1 MKACSRLRGA
11 DAAKSTYQFGTLHL
25 TSDQTSPIFSIGRK
39 VLTAQKRRGGFNFD
53 IYVIYVS
60 LICGRG
66 LSAMLLR
73 MAKKAVVG
81 SMVRLARQWRA
92 SGCRRTASRIYNLYI
107 YDINLNQN
115 TTVCT
120 AKFDE
125 QFVMLIPK
133 NVARHHGKIRRT
145 KSSSGGL
152 ATCCASLW

>member
-1 MKACSRLRGA
+1 MRQNQHISLGRERSKIKVYC
-11 DAAKSTYQFGTLHL
+11 TLH
-25 TSDQTSPIFSIGRK
+25 QTKHPRYIFSIGRK
-39 VLTAQKRRGGFNFD
+39 VLTAQKQRGGFNFD

-92 SGCRRTASRIYNLYI
+92 SGGRRTASRIYNLY
-107 YDINLNQN
+107 DMNLNQN

-133 NVARHHGKIRRT
+133 NVFH
-145 KSSSGGL
+145 SSLSG
-152 ATCCASLW
+152 SS

>member
-1 MKACSRLRGA
+1 MRQNQHISLGRC
-11 DAAKSTYQFGTLHL
+11 TLH
-25 TSDQTSPIFSIGRK
+25 QTKHPRYIFSIGRK
-39 VLTAQKRRGGFNFD
+39 VLTAQKQRGGFNFD

-66 LSAMLLR
+66 LSATMLLR

-92 SGCRRTASRIYNLYI
+92 SGCRRTASRIYNLY
-107 YDINLNQN
+107 DINLNQN

-133 NVARHHGKIRRT
+133 NVFH
-145 KSSSGGL
+145 SSLSG
-152 ATCCASLW
+152 SS